1 MSDFSFGNINVNARK
16 QALNL
21 KTYSNPLLVDK
32 SASRANYDLPVI
44 VLVEDKFDEKQLGYI
59 GKWLVSLG
67 CTKYKILDALSCEWS
82 EKDAKEGLIKFY
94 KSNKSKFMD
103 YIPEGAPILTSGP
116 ALYSLLQE
124 DDIYP
129 SHVNQ
134 IIFGKSNFWFSLDL
148 TREGLHRVFPMASLK
163 DDIFG
168 YGFYN
173 KWCTGA
179 VDSYKT
185 KLASIQVQNAIKSEG
200 TAIPR
205 YPKLNKVFIKTQ
217 EEFDDLFWEPNKDR
231 HDEILAW
238 DLETSNLNFF
248 RGTIGCITLSFDG
261 RTGYYIP
268 WRLIDDDRKKKLG
281 TILKNNKQLLANGK
295 FDVKFL
301 WRNGVPEAN
310 IDEDI
315 ILLGH
320 TLDETRSNSLK
331 ALAFYY
337 TLYGGY
343 ERALDKYKEKMGKGK
358 EINYLEIPEDILK
371 EYAIMD
377 AIVTRQVWDN
387 LMKHC
392 RELDKKYPN
401 EFSEHGM
408 EYYYYTFRIPA
419 ARTYA
424 KMEYEGVYV
433 DRDML
438 DDLRKEMQ
446 KTIAD
451 LKKKLCVAFAVP
463 PDFKWESGPELG
475 KLLEKKGWEDWGR
488 TSTGELMTGDFAISR
503 WKKNHPEAKDIE
515 QLKSF
520 NTLLN
525 TFVGNETQNSIMAEF
540 LGENDEEGD
549 KGWTQYIQYHK
560 EDGTWRMH
568 PNFLAMMTDS
578 GRSRCNSPNM
588 QQVPTR
594 GKFSDEIKTCLK
606 TPNDDEYYLCTV
618 DYSSLQMRLA
628 AIDIRSNDDPLVK
641 ILQEGAGVD
650 LHSNTAYNTFYKDKE
665 VDIDIITVEQDG
677 KTYEFLGGQSVTVK
691 RVGGDGLEAL
701 EEIPACEIRETDT
714 LVV

>member
-1 MSDFSFGNINVNARK
+1 MSDFSFGKISVNSRK
-16 QALNL
+16 QVLNL
-21 KTYSNPLLVDK
+21 KTHSTPLLVDK
-32 SASRANYDLPVI
+32 GEVKAKYDIPVI
-44 VLVEDKFDEKQLGYI
+44 ILVEDQFEPKQLEYI
-59 GKWLVSLG
+59 GRWLLSLG
-67 CTKYKILDALSCEWS
+67 CYKYRILNVLSCEWS

-94 KSNKSKFMD
+94 KNNKSDFMD
-103 YIPEGAPILTSGP
+103 FVPEGAPIVTSGP

-129 SHVNQ
+129 NHVNQ
-134 IIFGKSNFWFSLDL
+134 IIFGKSNFWFSLNL
-148 TREGLHRVFPMASLK
+148 TREGLHRIFPIASIK
-163 DDIFG
+163 DCIFG
-168 YGFYN
+168 YGMYG

-185 KLASIQVQNAIKSEG
+185 KLASIQIQNAIKSESSP
-200 TAIPR
+200 IPR
-205 YPKLNKVFIKTQ
+205 YPNLNKVFIKYQ

-238 DLETSNLNFF
+238 DIETSGLNFM
-248 RGTIGCITLSFDG
+248 RDTIGCITLSFDG

-268 WRLIDDDRKKKLG
+268 WKLLDDVRKERLG
-281 TILKNNKQLLANGK
+281 HILKNNRQLGANLK

-301 WRNGVPEAN
+301 WRNGIPEAQ

-343 ERALDKYKEKMGKGK
+343 ERPLDKYKEKSGNK
-358 EINYLEIPEDILK
+358 EVNYLEIPEDILK
-371 EYAIMD
+371 EYAVMD
-377 AIVTRQVWDN
+377 AIVTRQVYDN

-424 KMEYEGVYV
+424 KMEYKGVYI

-438 DDLRKEMQ
+438 DALRKDMQ
-446 KTIAD
+446 QAIAD
-451 LKKKLCVAFAVP
+451 LKKKLCIAFAVP
-463 PDFKWESGPELG
+463 PDFKWESSKELG

-488 TSTGELMTGDFAISR
+488 TDTGDLITGDFAISR
-503 WKKNHPEAKDIE
+503 WKKTHPEANDLE

-525 TFVGNETQNSIMAEF
+525 TFVGDETQNSMMADF
-540 LGENDEEGD
+540 FGENDEEGN
-549 KGWTQYIQYHK
+549 KGWTQYIQYHP
-560 EDGTWRMH
+560 EDKSWRMH

-594 GKFSDEIKTCLK
+594 GKFSKEIKSCLK
-606 TPNDDEYYLCTV
+606 TPDDDNYYLCTV

-628 AIDIRSNDDPLVK
+628 AIDIRDTEDPLVK
-641 ILQEGAGVD
+641 ILQEGSGVD

-665 VDIDIITVEQDG
+665 VDIDIITIEQDG
-677 KTYEFLGGQSVTVK
+677 KTYEFLGGQAITVK
-691 RVGGDGLEAL
+691 RVNQEGVEEVA
-701 EEIPACEIRETDT
+701 EIPACEIKESDT